1 MLTACYYVGMMKV
14 ALNLKQRH
22 FNLDL
27 HPAWIN
33 EAEGVAVFPLY
44 NLSGQM
50 VGYQQYRPDAGKTQ
64 DNHPKMSRYFTYR
77 LGGVVGLWGLE
88 SWNASRVLFVTEGV
102 FDAARLTSRGYSAV
116 ATLSNDPDPSTKRWF
131 SVLRAMRPVVA
142 VCDDDAA
149 GRKLRVVG
157 TDYHVMS
164 GAHDLGDADDSYVTA
179 LLEQHG

>member
-1 MLTACYYVGMMKV
+1 MTVLD
-14 ALNLKQRH
+14 NLKARH
-22 FNLDL
+22 FDLDL
-27 HPAWIN
+27 HPAWVD

-44 NLSGQM
+44 NLSGQT
-50 VGYQQYRPDAGKTQ
+50 VGYQQYRPGADKTQ

-77 LGGVVGLWGLE
+77 PGGVVGVWGLE

-102 FDAARLTSRGYSAV
+102 FDAARLTARGYSAV
-116 ATLSNDPDPSTKRWF
+116 ATLSNNPDPSTKRWF
-131 SVLRAMRPVVA
+131 SVVRAHRPVVA

-149 GRKLRVVG
+149 GRKLAAVG

-179 LLEQHG
+179 LLKLYG